1 MKKACKYCVFYED
14 GKCEDSKGP
23 DYCCD
28 EFLLD
33 EALFQGEE
41 SNPNEIQ
48 NEEDKG
54 NGTIKPEVNGKSLTE
69 SDFTKDGS
77 TDTEILLQSSTLEKR
92 SEELEKPKEISVDRK
107 DKKIIITIDL
117 SSLFE

>member
-1 MKKACKYCVFYED
+1 MEKICKYCVFYEN

-23 DYCCD
+23 NDSCD

-33 EALFQGEE
+33 ETLLKRETSISQDEKVDEAEE
-41 SNPNEIQ
+41 AQ
-48 NEEDKG
+48 NEVDLGQNVIE
-54 NGTIKPEVNGKSLTE
+54 N
-69 SDFTKDGS
+69 S
-77 TDTEILLQSSTLEKR
+77 TDMEPTLQSSTLDLEK
-92 SEELEKPKEISVDRK
+92 STEKLEELDEKLNQKINVNKK

>member
-33 EALFQGEE
+33 EALFQGGE
-41 SNPNEIQ
+41 SSANEIKDEIQ
-48 NEEDKG
+48 NEEEDQ
-54 NGTIKPEVNGKSLTE
+54 NEVVEKRNDE
-69 SDFTKDGS
+69 NS
-77 TDTEILLQSSTLEKR
+77 TDMEVTLQSSTLEKKL
-92 SEELEKPKEISVDRK
+92 EKLDEKPKEINVDEK
-107 DKKIIITIDL
+107 GKKIIITIDL

>member
-33 EALFQGEE
+33 EALFQGGE
-41 SNPNEIQ
+41 SSANEIKDEIQ
-48 NEEDKG
+48 NEEEDQ
-54 NGTIKPEVNGKSLTE
+54 NEVVEKRNDE
-69 SDFTKDGS
+69 NS
-77 TDTEILLQSSTLEKR
+77 TDMEVTLQSSTLEKR
-92 SEELEKPKEISVDRK
+92 LEELDEKLKEINVDK
-107 DKKIIITIDL
+107 KGKKIIITIDL

>member
-33 EALFQGEE
+33 EALFQDEE
-41 SNPNEIQ
+41 SNPDEIQ
-48 NEEDKG
+48 NEEDKV
-54 NGTIKPEVNGKSLTE
+54 NEIIKSEVNDKSSTE
-69 SDFTKDGS
+69 SNFTKDSS
-77 TDTEILLQSSTLEKR
+77 TDTEVLLQSSTLEKR
-92 SEELEKPKEISVDRK
+92 SEELEKPKEINVDKK

-117 SSLFE
+117 SSLLE

>member
-33 EALFQGEE
+33 EALFQGGE
-41 SNPNEIQ
+41 SNSNEIKDEIQ
-48 NEEDKG
+48 DEKEGQSEVVEKG
-54 NGTIKPEVNGKSLTE
+54 NDEN
-69 SDFTKDGS
+69 S
-77 TDTEILLQSSTLEKR
+77 TDMEVTLQSSTLEKKL
-92 SEELEKPKEISVDRK
+92 EKLEKPKEISVDKK

>member
-33 EALFQGEE
+33 EALFQGGE
-41 SNPNEIQ
+41 SNSNEIKDEIQ
-48 NEEDKG
+48 NEIQDEEEDQNEVVEKG
-54 NGTIKPEVNGKSLTE
+54 NDEN
-69 SDFTKDGS
+69 S
-77 TDTEILLQSSTLEKR
+77 TDMEVTLRSSTLEKKL
-92 SEELEKPKEISVDRK
+92 EKLEKPKEINVDK
-107 DKKIIITIDL
+107 KGKKIIITIDL

>member
-33 EALFQGEE
+33 EALFQGGE
-41 SNPNEIQ
+41 SSANEIKNEIQ
-48 NEEDKG
+48 DEKEG
-54 NGTIKPEVNGKSLTE
+54 QGEVVEKRNDE
-69 SDFTKDGS
+69 NS
-77 TDTEILLQSSTLEKR
+77 TDMEVTLQSSTLEKR
-92 SEELEKPKEISVDRK
+92 LEELDEKLKEINVDK
-107 DKKIIITIDL
+107 KGKKIIITIDL

>member
-33 EALFQGEE
+33 EALFQGGE
-41 SNPNEIQ
+41 SNSNEIKDEIQ
-48 NEEDKG
+48 NEIQDEEEDQNEVVEKG
-54 NGTIKPEVNGKSLTE
+54 NDEN
-69 SDFTKDGS
+69 S
-77 TDTEILLQSSTLEKR
+77 TDMEVTLQSSTLEKR
-92 SEELEKPKEISVDRK
+92 LEELDEKLKEINVDK
-107 DKKIIITIDL
+107 KGKKIIITIDL

>member
-33 EALFQGEE
+33 EALFQGGE
-41 SNPNEIQ
+41 SSANEIKDEIQ
-48 NEEDKG
+48 NEEEDQNEVVEKG
-54 NGTIKPEVNGKSLTE
+54 NDEN
-69 SDFTKDGS
+69 S
-77 TDTEILLQSSTLEKR
+77 TDMEVTLQSSTLEKR
-92 SEELEKPKEISVDRK
+92 LEELDEKLKEINVDK
-107 DKKIIITIDL
+107 KGKKIIITIDL